1 MNSFLHLPVM
11 VKEVLDYLTPQRGGV
26 YVDCTL
32 GTGGHSLA
40 ILERMNGSIKLIG
53 IDWDEEAIKISRE
66 RLGKYQDKI
75 SLIRA
80 NFTEMKK
87 ILKKQG
93 IQKVNGFLYDLGLSS
108 LQLNDFS
115 RGFSFREDA
124 FLDMRMDKRKKV
136 TAAHIVNKL
145 NQDELEDIL
154 FNLGQERWAKRM
166 AKFIIDERKTS
177 SLSTTKQLVD
187 ILKKA
192 VPAKFRRGRR
202 THFATRVFQA
212 LRIAV
217 NQELENLEKSLSA
230 ALDLLYPGGR
240 ICAISYHSLEDI
252 IVKNKFKQVEGKEL
266 TILTKKVIRPSFQE
280 TKTNP
285 RSRSAKLRV
294 AEKL

>member
-1 MNSFLHLPVM
+1 M
-11 VKEVLDYLTPQRGGV
+11 VKEVLDYLTPQKGGV

-40 ILERMNGSIKLIG
+40 ILEKMKGSIKLIG
-53 IDWDEEAIKISRE
+53 VDWDEKAIKISKE
-66 RLGKYQDKI
+66 RLRKYQDKI

-80 NFTEMKK
+80 NFAEIKK

-108 LQLNDFS
+108 LQLSDFS
-115 RGFSFREDA
+115 RGFSFLEDA

-136 TAAHIVNKL
+136 TAAHLVNTL

-154 FNLGQERWAKRM
+154 LNLGQESWAKRM
-166 AKFIIDERKTS
+166 AKFIIDERKAS

-192 VPAKFRRGRR
+192 VPAKFRRGNRI
-202 THFATRVFQA
+202 HFATKAFQA

-217 NQELENLEKSLSA
+217 NQELVNLEKSLSTT
-230 ALDLLYPGGR
+230 LDLLYPGGK
-240 ICAISYHSLEDI
+240 ICVISYHSLEDR
-252 IVKNKFKQVEGKEL
+252 IVKNKFKKVGGEEL
-266 TILTKKVIRPSFQE
+266 TILTKKVIRPSFEE
-280 TKTNP
+280 TKANP
-285 RSRSAKLRV
+285 RSRSAKLRA